1 MADAVSVMVS
11 FPRDNTK
18 SLSPSEYDKQISAY
32 TNSLA
37 KLPAASWTKS
47 VDDKS
52 LLELLDP
59 SVNSIPY
66 LKVLVDHVKADKAQD
81 RDHVELLYD
90 RACIFFTSFDPVQ
103 VRFAGE
109 LWYTLWDWA
118 LACVQALG
126 IIDLTPLSTA
136 LLRLDP
142 SAATFT
148 TLHLQFVRQCLSI
161 GVPSLA
167 LPLLKQ
173 NIFAYPQ
180 TLPKG
185 VPSDTISDE
194 HELSNAFITSNS
206 GFSNKITPEHVLEY
220 YLLGAHVYI
229 GARIYQRARLFL
241 EHVLLYPTQQH
252 TTSHFQVEAYKKWV
266 LIGLLSEGKPFPYP
280 RTIDSAVWKNI
291 KAVGKSYDSL
301 ADSFEKRDSL
311 KYQAELDVGSQ
322 IWTGDGNMRLV
333 TEAGHALV
341 RYRVS
346 DLQKT
351 YAALPVSKVASHLG
365 LSPANTLQT
374 LTDMIRQSRLNASL
388 SQGATQG
395 ESILRFDLAPPA
407 ATALLPSDLESQTK
421 RIEKLIAAVRDAD
434 RRLQLTKEHVAVSKR
449 HKSILAPDAE
459 LADQMDLSW
468 DAPGATHDAPMLVED
483 DEDIMS

>member
-1 MADAVSVMVS
+1 MVDALSVMVS
-11 FPRDNTK
+11 FPREDTAT
-18 SLSPSEYDKQISAY
+18 LSPSEYDKQILAF
-32 TNSLA
+32 TNSLG

-47 VDDKS
+47 VDKKS

-66 LKVLVDHVKADKAQD
+66 LKALLDAVRADKKQE
-81 RDHVELLYD
+81 RDSLELFYD
-90 RACIFFTSFDPVQ
+90 QACIFFTSFDPVQ

-109 LWYTLWDWA
+109 LWHDLWDWS
-118 LACVQALG
+118 LAYVHAFG

-148 TLHLQFVRQCLSI
+148 TLHLRLVRQCLSL
-161 GVPSLA
+161 GTPTQA
-167 LPLLKQ
+167 LPILDQ

-185 VPSDTISDE
+185 IPGETTSDD
-194 HELSNAFITSNS
+194 HEISNAFITATS
-206 GFSNKITPEHVLEY
+206 GFSGKIIPEHVLEY

-229 GARIYQRARLFL
+229 GTRNYQRARLFL
-241 EHVLLYPTQQH
+241 ECVLLYPTQQH
-252 TTSHFQVEAYKKWV
+252 ITSHFQVEAYKKWV

-280 RTIDSAVWKNI
+280 RTIDQGVWKNI

-301 ADSFEKRDSL
+301 ADSFERRDFL
-311 KYQAELDVGSQ
+311 KYSAEVDVGSQ
-322 IWTGDGNMRLV
+322 IWAGDGNMRLV
-333 TEAGHALV
+333 EAAGRALV

-351 YAALPVSKVASHLG
+351 YAALPVSRVATHLG
-365 LSPANTLQT
+365 LSPADT
-374 LTDMIRQSRLNASL
+374 LTTLTEMIRQSRLNASL
-388 SQGATQG
+388 AQGATPA
-395 ESILRFDLAPPA
+395 EYILRFELAPA
-407 ATALLPSDLESQTK
+407 AGTASPSSDLESQTK
-421 RIEKLIAAVRDAD
+421 RIESLIAAVRDAD
-434 RRLQLTKEHVAVSKR
+434 RRLQITKEHAAVTKR
-449 HKSILAPDAE
+449 QKSVHGPDAE

-468 DAPGATHDAPMLVED
+468 DAPGTTPDVPLLAED